1 MDKQKKNTKENTKE
15 NLTVD
20 QVGESFEVE
29 FLPRRVLLWRSFKK
43 HKLGILSMWI
53 LAFFY
58 LIVIFADFLSP
69 MSPYKQNASI
79 GFAAPSKIYWKH
91 KGEWIGPY
99 IFPLETARDPIT
111 YQRSFYETSE
121 LRMVKGVGTNGSPFV
136 YTLGENNVTALV
148 AQVKIDEIGVG
159 ATGEGLFKT
168 TTKDWNMV
176 RIEKEGIFKEP
187 LVNVSVEKDT
197 LDLYRSNPRY
207 VKTLQQIGD
216 LAQIKTV
223 ESLQK
228 ISVKYADGKTES
240 ISLIALEEYDF
251 KVYPIKW
258 FVRSWEYK
266 LFGFIPSNLH
276 LFGVDSPAVLYL
288 FGGDNYGRDIYTRIL
303 FGGRTSLSVGL
314 IGILI
319 TFTIGLFLGGISG
332 YYGGWADEIL
342 MRLTEILISIP
353 TLYLLISLRAIL
365 PPDLPS
371 TTTYLMVVVILS
383 FIGWPGMSRV
393 SRGMVLSL
401 KQKEFVEAAKAMGY
415 PSLRIIWRHIIPN
428 TATYIIVAASL
439 SIPGYI
445 LGEAGLSFLGFGIRE
460 PQSSWGLMLA
470 QAQDLVALRNYTWL
484 LLPGLFLFIA
494 ILAFNLFGDA
504 LRDAFDPRSLGH

>member
-1 MDKQKKNTKENTKE
+1 MAKNVENVKKNVTAE
-15 NLTVD
+15 NL
-20 QVGESFEVE
+20 GESFEVE
-29 FLPRRVLLWRSFKK
+29 FLPRRALLWRSFRK

-58 LIVIFADFLSP
+58 VIVIFADFLSP
-69 MSPYKQNASI
+69 TSPFKQNASI

-91 KGEWIGPY
+91 KGEWIGPHIY
-99 IFPLETARDPIT
+99 PLETARDPIT

-121 LRMVKGVGTNGSPFV
+121 LYTVKGSKSDGSSFV
-136 YTLGENNVTALV
+136 YTIGENNVTALV

-159 ATGEGLFKT
+159 ETGETLFKT
-168 TTKDWNMV
+168 TNKDWNMV

-187 LVNVSVEKDT
+187 IISLSVEKDT

-207 VKTLQQIGD
+207 ARTLQQIGV
-216 LAQIKTV
+216 LQQIKTV
-223 ESLQK
+223 ETLQK
-228 ISVKYADGKTES
+228 ITVKYNDGKSES
-240 ISLIALEEYDF
+240 VPVSVLEDYDF

-258 FVRSWEYK
+258 FVQSWEYK
-266 LFGFIPSNLH
+266 LLGFIPANLH

-288 FGGDNYGRDIYTRIL
+288 FGGDNYGRDVYTRIL

-319 TFTIGLFLGGISG
+319 TFTIGLFLGGVSG
-332 YYGGWADEIL
+332 YYGGWADEVL

-393 SRGMVLSL
+393 IRGMVLSL

-415 PSLRIIWRHIIPN
+415 PSLRIIWKHIIPN

-460 PQSSWGLMLA
+460 PQSSWGLMLS
-470 QAQDLVALRNYTWL
+470 QAQDLVALRNYPWL